1 MGTRLDD
8 TECEQL
14 MEAAREA
21 SSRAFAP
28 WSGLQVGAVLLA
40 GSGETYRGCNV
51 ENSAFGL
58 TMCAER
64 VAVFSA
70 VAEVGREKLDVRAL
84 AVVSADGSSCPPC
97 GACRQVLAELAPD
110 AFVIFRDQG
119 GVRQVPVGELLPY
132 GFRMSRE

>member
-8 TECEQL
+8 SECEQL
-14 MEAAREA
+14 IETACKA
-21 SSRAFAP
+21 STTAFAP
-28 WSGLQVGAVLLA
+28 WSGLQVGAVLLTE
-40 GSGETYRGCNV
+40 SGETYRGCNI

-58 TMCAER
+58 TICAER

-70 VAEVGREKLDVRAL
+70 VAEVGREALAVRAL
-84 AVVSADGSSCPPC
+84 AVASRDSASCPPC

-119 GVRQVPVGELLPY
+119 RVRQVPVGELLPY
-132 GFRMSRE
+132 GFRMSRK